1 MPKLP
6 TLDDYDRMT
15 DEDSLYE
22 KSEEEEYLDF
32 AYSLYENPV
41 ESFDRTVRMAFFE
54 GKALADELEE
64 SSPESSPEEELK
76 KNWTKI
82 ESKVDLIAEKLISE
96 YKEEFPNLS
105 KLEKDQVDFSLVKS
119 SIVYGILE
127 ELENKFNSD

>member
-1 MPKLP
+1 
-6 TLDDYDRMT
+6 MT

>member
-6 TLDDYDRMT
+6 TLDEYDRMT